1 MSPYKIYVQWK
12 VKLLDKTDPQNNEE
26 FCAKYNLTNKD
37 LAGFTQVPTYEE
49 DLRKASLSWLQS
61 RIPKL
66 LHIAVKEAEDSKSV
80 ADIEKLVEIAHQLK
94 KKGETQNNQFNFFN
108 LDAKQHKRIAERY
121 INGGTLGISAGGREV
136 QPN

>member
-1 MSPYKIYVQWK
+1 MSPYKLYVQWK
-12 VKLLDKTDPQNNEE
+12 VKLLETSDPKNLEE
-26 FCAKYNLTNKD
+26 FCAKYKLTNKD
-37 LAGFTQVPTYEE
+37 IAGFHQVPTYEE

-66 LHIAVKEAEDSKSV
+66 LHIAVREAENSKSV

-108 LDAKQHKRIAERY
+108 LDEGQNKRIAERY
-121 INGGTLGISAGGREV
+121 INSTGGATRISSGGR
-136 QPN
+136 